1 MKTKHF
7 LILLILLAAL
17 PVFAQNGEFLIDT
30 SVVFNPNANEQG
42 YPAVAYDGANY
53 LVVWQDNRSDTGD
66 IYAAR
71 VDPTGAILDPSAFAV
86 SAVSNLQSLPAVVFD
101 CGSYFA
107 VWQNDLGGYCNICG
121 SRVTPDGLVMDT
133 SGIQVSPDAA
143 EKPAVSSDG
152 TCYFVVWIQ
161 QDWWSQYIH
170 GARVFQSWV
179 LDTASIVIQGDT
191 SICNQFN
198 APSIAFD
205 STNYFVVYC
214 ADLPDPPHEIVGKR
228 VHTNGIVL
236 DTNWIDICPLSLK
249 EWNPTLAYD
258 GSNYLAAWQDHTFYD
273 ICGGCVTPS
282 GIVLDSAGFSICVAP
297 DSQTN
302 PCIAFNG
309 TDYIVAWEDWRN
321 GAESDIYGARV
332 STSGTVLDSFVISN
346 QAGNQLSPAITHGL
360 GNQML
365 ITYSGW
371 TDSIN
376 GQPVNTMRI
385 WGKFYPELGIHED
398 PGYTIHDTRYNLM
411 VLPNPLSRYTNI
423 RFMVHDSRSTEGE
436 LRNSNFELRKPR
448 LEIYDATGRSVK
460 SFNLES
466 WILDHGSAIS
476 WRGDDNAGRKLPS
489 GVYFVKFVSGDYEET
504 EKVLLIR

>member
-7 LILLILLAAL
+7 LISLILLAAL

-30 SVVFNPNANEQG
+30 SVVFNPNANAQA
-42 YPAVAYDGANY
+42 YPAVAFDGANY

-71 VDPTGAILDPSAFAV
+71 VDPTGALLDPSAFAI

-121 SRVTPDGLVMDT
+121 SRVTSDGLVMDT
-133 SGIQVSPDAA
+133 SGIQISPDAA

-161 QDWWSQYIH
+161 QDWWSHYIY
-170 GARVFQSWV
+170 GTRVFQSWV
-179 LDTASIVIQGDT
+179 LDTASIIIQGDT

-198 APSIAFD
+198 APAVAFD

-236 DTNWIDICPLSLK
+236 DTNWIDVCPLSLK
-249 EWNPTLAYD
+249 EWNPALEYD
-258 GSNYLAAWQDHTFYD
+258 GSNYLVAWQDYTFYD

-282 GIVLDSAGFSICVAP
+282 GVVLDSAGFSICVAP

-309 TDYIVAWEDWRN
+309 TDYMVAWEDWRN
-321 GAESDIYGARV
+321 GAESDIYAARV
-332 STSGTVLDSFVISN
+332 SPSGTVLDSFIVSN
-346 QAGNQLSPAITHGL
+346 APGNQLSPAITHGP
-360 GNQML
+360 GNQVL
-365 ITYSGW
+365 FTYSGW
-371 TDSIN
+371 TDSIT
-376 GQPVNTMRI
+376 GQPVNAMRI
-385 WGKFYPELGIHED
+385 WGKFYPELGITE
-398 PGYTIHDTRYNLM
+398 HDKEAIDKSLIT
-411 VLPNPLSRYTNI
+411 VSPNPFTKLTKVSFSIEHPDRISNTSSYGTGSAK
-423 RFMVHDSRSTEGE
+423 RTEV
-436 LRNSNFELRKPR
+436 R
-448 LEIYDATGRSVK
+448 IYDVAGRLVRD
-460 SFNLES
+460 LYCAMP
-466 WILDHGSAIS
+466 HAPCAMQIS
-476 WRGDDNAGRKLPS
+476 WDGTDQANRQLGS

-504 EKVLLIR
+504 EKVLLVR